1 VAPGAPSFGGV
12 PDLTPCEFTISA
24 KYWSQRV
31 SRDANENDLTNPFLE
46 THMRFICVAQILSMC
61 CSIQSVNASQLWG
74 ISSGSGTS
82 FSAYPIDVSSGA
94 ISAGVFIDNFAV
106 RGKQDD
112 LASDPVREPSV
123 IWLLRNTLVGSELV
137 AVDTYQR
144 QILSSTKLSAPK
156 IVDLAIDPTT
166 GVMYGS
172 NGGALF
178 SIARDTGVTMLI
190 GTDAR
195 LYGSLGFDA
204 HGNLYSASTF
214 GLFAVD
220 KLTGSISVIR
230 SGLPYAIAD
239 FAVRPESGV
248 VYGITGPPAYF
259 LFQFDLV
266 GGNINIIGGSLGRP
280 GGIAFTAVPEST
292 GLFPW
297 SLFLITAG
305 MRLRLPR

>member
-1 VAPGAPSFGGV
+1 
-12 PDLTPCEFTISA
+12 
-24 KYWSQRV
+24 
-31 SRDANENDLTNPFLE
+31 
-46 THMRFICVAQILSMC
+46 MRFICVAQILSIC
-61 CSIQSVNASQLWG
+61 CVVPCVSASQLWG
-74 ISSGSGTS
+74 VSSGSGTS
-82 FSAYPIDVSSGA
+82 TSAYPIDVGSGA
-94 ISAGVFIDNFAV
+94 NSPAVFIGNFIE
-106 RGKQDD
+106 RGGQDD
-112 LASDPVREPSV
+112 LASDPLREPSV

-137 AVDTYQR
+137 AFDPYQR
-144 QILSSTKLSAPK
+144 QILSLTKLSAPK

-178 SIARDTGVTMLI
+178 SIARDTGVTTLI
-190 GTDAR
+190 GIDAR

-204 HGNLYSASTF
+204 DGNLYSASSF
-214 GLFAVD
+214 GLFAVN
-220 KLTGSISVIR
+220 KQTGLTSIIK

-239 FAVRPESGV
+239 FAVRPDSGV

-280 GGIAFTAVPEST
+280 GGIAFTAVPEGT
-292 GLFPW
+292 GHFPW

-305 MRLRLPR
+305 MRLRLPKQQE